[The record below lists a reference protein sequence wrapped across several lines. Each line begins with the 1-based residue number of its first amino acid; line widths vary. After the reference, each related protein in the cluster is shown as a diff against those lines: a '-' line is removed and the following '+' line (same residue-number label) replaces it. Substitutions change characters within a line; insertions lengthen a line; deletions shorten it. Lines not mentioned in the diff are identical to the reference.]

1 MAGGAPVPGVQLL
14 VKWAGQQV
22 EQTRL
27 LIAHQGQ
34 PVLNRERERL
44 LKTIG
49 RSSISF
55 SKLWGLYA
63 NHSFSMY
70 NLYNCIFYHKKI
82 WNRRTQMSKC
92 FLFVWPRKREVI
104 MLLLVHGSLIIG
116 ENFLWVWIYLMAM
129 LTQENRFKK
138 TLATAYVELD

>member
-70 NLYNCIFYHKKI
+70 NLYNCIFYHTKI

-92 FLFVWPRKREVI
+92 FLFVWPRSREMI
-104 MLLLVHGSLIIG
+104 MLLWVHGSLLAIIIC
-116 ENFLWVWIYLMAM
+116 ECEFTWWQCSLRKTDLKKLWLQPM
-129 LTQENRFKK
+129 
-138 TLATAYVELD
+138 